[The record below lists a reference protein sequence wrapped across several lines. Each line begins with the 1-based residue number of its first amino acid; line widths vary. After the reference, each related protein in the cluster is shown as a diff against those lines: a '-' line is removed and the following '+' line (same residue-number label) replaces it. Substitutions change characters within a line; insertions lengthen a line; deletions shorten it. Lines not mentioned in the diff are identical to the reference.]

1 MVVDVPQNVLGEM
14 CSVDVEVV
22 CNMNCYY
29 AVVELKVAA
38 ASMWVQALLGVHD
51 GDLQSAKDP
60 CSSVGHWQT
69 FLKLGNFK

>member
-1 MVVDVPQNVLGEM
+1 MVVDIPQTVSGEM

-22 CNMNCYY
+22 CNMNYYY
-29 AVVELKVAA
+29 AVVVLKVAA